1 MNCGISEHKE
11 AKWNFKE
18 ASAGFDGKTLKLST
32 GLVERVWRLEADGL
46 ATVSFSNLASGFELI
61 PQDAHFSCDWSI
73 FMISGGGRQCNF
85 LGVDASVVEAS
96 ILTSDHLLV
105 TARFQY
111 PESKT
116 ELHYSICAY
125 PGVPGFRT
133 QVSFVAMEDIPS
145 GEKGTARLPSWL
157 TGAYTE
163 RICADLGGL
172 ERFAFG
178 YYCDS
183 QHRFHTDMPILK
195 EDHRKGFIGK
205 REIYDWANGLALEN
219 STGAGVLLV
228 KESHKCVNQSGLDS
242 GAFVLR
248 DNAVMVTGLGL
259 SSLYED
265 KLFWLRNGK
274 PLSAWANWSILYEE
288 GGDGR
293 QFALKRLDRAR
304 FPFRQERDTLVMANT
319 WGSRKRDAIEE
330 GNLLKEIDS
339 CADLGIDLLQIDS
352 GWYEESVSGVYPPEH
367 WTPSKVRLPSGW
379 APLREKAERAGLSL
393 GLWFDWNASVPEILR
408 NREEGGFRRFKLDY
422 SVLNTREVMDP
433 LLGRAYELLKSG
445 GAEVGINWDVTE
457 EFPRIGYYFARDF
470 GNLFLQNC
478 EIDPPGIQSH
488 RHILYEPWLILR
500 QAWQLSKYMNLNQV
514 QLTIQDVDRSD
525 FAGVYGHAYCFAIT
539 MMGIPL
545 FFQETNLL
553 SQNARMELKPL
564 IRLYKKH
571 REKILSGFVSPIGD
585 EPDNASITGFLCRS
599 GESGEGYLTVF
610 REAGSKQTKS
620 ALKLPGL
627 NGMKLVFENLLNG
640 TKMEFEDAG
649 VVEFEI
655 PKPASFLFMKYVNL
669 T

>member
-1 MNCGISEHKE
+1 MNCGISGYKE
-11 AKWNFKE
+11 AEWNFKE
-18 ASAGFDGKTLKLST
+18 ASACFDGKTLKLST

-46 ATVSFSNLASGFELI
+46 ATLSFRNLASGFELI
-61 PQDAHFSCDWSI
+61 PQDAPIACDWNI
-73 FMISGGGRQCNF
+73 FMISGGGRHCNF

-133 QVSFVAMEDIPS
+133 QVSLVAMEEIPS

-183 QHRFHTDMPILK
+183 QHRFHTDMPILR
-195 EDHRKGFIGK
+195 EDHRKGFVGK

-228 KESHKCVNQSGLDS
+228 KESHKCVNQSGIDS

-259 SSLYED
+259 SSLYGD

-288 GGDGR
+288 GADGR

-319 WGSRKRDAIEE
+319 WGSRKQDAIEE

-339 CADLGIDLLQIDS
+339 CADLGIDLL
-352 GWYEESVSGVYPPEH
+352 
-367 WTPSKVRLPSGW
+367 
-379 APLREKAERAGLSL
+379 
-393 GLWFDWNASVPEILR
+393 
-408 NREEGGFRRFKLDY
+408 
-422 SVLNTREVMDP
+422 
-433 LLGRAYELLKSG
+433 
-445 GAEVGINWDVTE
+445 
-457 EFPRIGYYFARDF
+457 
-470 GNLFLQNC
+470 
-478 EIDPPGIQSH
+478 
-488 RHILYEPWLILR
+488 
-500 QAWQLSKYMNLNQV
+500 QV

-553 SQNARMELKPL
+553 SQNTRMELKPL
-564 IRLYKKH
+564 IKLYKNH
-571 REKILSGFVSPIGD
+571 REKILSGFVRPIGD

-610 REAGSKQTKS
+610 REAESKQTK
-620 ALKLPGL
+620 AVLKLPDL
-627 NGMKLVFENLLNG
+627 NGMKLVFENLLNAA
-640 TKMEFEDAG
+640 KMEFEDAG
-649 VVEFEI
+649 IVEFEI
-655 PKPASFLFMKYVNL
+655 PKPASFLFLKYVNL
-669 T
+669 IV